1 MNKESFLL
9 GVSLTCL
16 IVMLVGPKVVQIS
29 PISETE
35 YITDTLKVEVVDS
48 KPDFQLEAYK
58 INSSINKSKLKH
70 LLIYTYA
77 LCGEYNVDYE
87 LVKAVIQTESSWNH
101 KAVSKSDARGLMQ
114 IKPQTAHA
122 EFKTPAADLYDPY
135 VNITLGI
142 MYLSRLEY
150 KYDMDTMEE
159 ILTAYSH
166 GPTATKKYT
175 QEYISDNFYVA
186 SVLGK
191 IESN

>member
-150 KYDMDTMEE
+150 KLSL
-159 ILTAYSH
+159 IH
-166 GPTATKKYT
+166 
-175 QEYISDNFYVA
+175 I
-186 SVLGK
+186 
-191 IESN
+191 

>member
-16 IVMLVGPKVVQIS
+16 IVMLIGPKVVQIS
-29 PISETE
+29 PISKTE
-35 YITDTLKVEVVDS
+35 YITDTLKVEVVDI

-58 INSSINKSKLKH
+58 INSTINKSKLKH

-77 LCGEYNVDYE
+77 LCNEYNVDYE

-114 IKPQTAHA
+114 VKPQTAFA
-122 EFKTPAADLYDPY
+122 EFKTPSADLFDPY
-135 VNITLGI
+135 VNVTLGI
-142 MYLSRLEY
+142 MYLSRLSNHY
-150 KYDMDTMEE
+150 KMKTQEE
-159 ILTAYSH
+159 LMTAYSH
-166 GPTATKKYT
+166 GPTATKGY
-175 QEYISDNFYVA
+175 SDTYKQKNFYVA

-191 IESN
+191 IN